1 MQLVERHI
9 RVGDKA
15 VEEICFR
22 TARLYNFC
30 NYYKR
35 QSCFGSVEKFGEYE
49 LSKLLAEYNQDE
61 YRALPIQTSQQ
72 TIKLLFKNWKAYFES
87 RKAYRLTPSSFLG
100 RPRIPKYLN
109 KKGYAVAIFTSQQIR
124 LKGGYIYFPKQTGLT
139 PLKTKA
145 DNVFQVRI
153 TPQATCFIIEVVYEH
168 QIQINNEIKKEN
180 FLALDLGLNNLVTSI
195 NNVGLTPFIIN
206 GRVLKSVNQ
215 VFNKS
220 KAELMSYIGNK
231 GTSNRIK
238 QVTFYRN
245 NFIENKIH
253 KISRFIINY
262 CIENK
267 IGSIIVGKNKGW
279 KDGINIGNKN
289 NQNFVNI
296 PHAKLIKK
304 ISYKAKM
311 VGIEVIETEESYT
324 SKIDHLAFEEMCKQE
339 KYLGKRLKRGLFQSS
354 IGKLINADVNG
365 AIGIA
370 RKVFGDSV
378 LRQIIDS
385 GLAYNP
391 IKINIA

>member
-1 MQLVERHI
+1 
-9 RVGDKA
+9 
-15 VEEICFR
+15 
-22 TARLYNFC
+22 
-30 NYYKR
+30 
-35 QSCFGSVEKFGEYE
+35 
-49 LSKLLAEYNQDE
+49 
-61 YRALPIQTSQQ
+61 
-72 TIKLLFKNWKAYFES
+72 
-87 RKAYRLTPSSFLG
+87 
-100 RPRIPKYLN
+100 
-109 KKGYAVAIFTSQQIR
+109 
-124 LKGGYIYFPKQTGLT
+124 
-139 PLKTKA
+139 
-145 DNVFQVRI
+145 
-153 TPQATCFIIEVVYEH
+153 VVYEH

-180 FLALDLGLNNLVTSI
+180 FLSLDLGLNNLVTSI

-245 NFIENKIH
+245 NFIENKMH

-267 IGSIIVGKNKGW
+267 IGSIVVGKNKGW

-296 PHAKLIKK
+296 PHAKLIEK
-304 ISYKAKM
+304 ICYKAKM
-311 VGIEVIETEESYT
+311 VGIEVTETEESYT

-339 KYLGKRLKRGLFQSS
+339 NYLGKRLKRGLFQSS